1 MASQVIVIDAA
12 FKRAQIKV
20 TPQTYLS
27 DVLEEAC
34 KKLGYKPD
42 QYTLK

>member
-1 MASQVIVIDAA
+1 MASHVIVIDSAL
-12 FKRAQIKV
+12 KRAQVKV
-20 TPQTYLS
+20 TPQKYLS

-34 KKLGYKPD
+34 KKLGHKPE